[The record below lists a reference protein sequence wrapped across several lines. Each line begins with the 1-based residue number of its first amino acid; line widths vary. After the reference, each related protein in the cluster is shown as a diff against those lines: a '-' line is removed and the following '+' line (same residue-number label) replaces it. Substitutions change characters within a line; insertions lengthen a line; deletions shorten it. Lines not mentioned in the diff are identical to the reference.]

1 MLFRSIADQSRSI
14 LDGHFVLDRSLTDFG
29 IYPPLNILNSASRL
43 MNDIVTKEHK
53 EAAFKFRRMYATL
66 KENEVLI
73 RIGAYQKGSDREIDE
88 AIDKKGLIESFL
100 KQDKNEKVEFDNT
113 VAELVSL
120 KG

>member
-1 MLFRSIADQSRSI
+1 MLTKAGVNWSDFQVLSRAGVNWGDI
-14 LDGHFVLDRSLTDFG
+14 LALSKTGVNWS
-29 IYPPLNILNSASRL
+29 
-43 MNDIVTKEHK
+43 
-53 EAAFKFRRMYATL
+53 
-66 KENEVLI
+66 EVLI

-100 KQDKNEKVEFDNT
+100 KQDKNEKVEFDDT